1 MLFVIHCLQE
11 VAQMAKVLGFRV
23 PDKIRAYLQI
33 QAANEQTT
41 VSGYLIS
48 LILKDMQNGDDGNEE
63 SCV

>member
-1 MLFVIHCLQE
+1 
-11 VAQMAKVLGFRV
+11 MAKVLGFRV